1 MGFSLKQILDEQSDF
16 SIFFEQ
22 YAGSAAVFSYRA
34 GKVKILRV
42 NSKYQMEILLNKPI
56 QEFLES
62 DPWDNHGEYSKNKYE
77 KAILDAIET
86 REEIM
91 CDSWRVISSKCC
103 GESKICVRSYIK
115 LIGQEADTYY
125 IYATVH
131 NITDEKISLIEVS
144 DSEKRFRLAAEQIN
158 VYAWEYTVATKEM
171 RPCYRCMRDLGL
183 PALLKNYPEP
193 VIDMGIFPQDYAD
206 MYRDWHRQV
215 EQGVEYLEAV
225 IPLTIDRV
233 PFRVRYTTEFDEN
246 GVPVKAYGSA
256 ALELSDNEQAIRNE
270 QLVGTLSQ
278 DFIDVFVVDLD
289 RDEATFVKSSGFLP
303 HEYENLLNKKFSY
316 YEQCVKFV
324 EDMVHPEDR
333 DEMLASMKPEVISK
347 ELAEHGKFAMTYKLI
362 SRGET
367 HYYQFKYYPLDGE
380 STCVLGTV
388 NVDAAVAKQK
398 ASEEMLEK
406 ALIDAKRAN
415 AAKTTFLSHM
425 SHDIRTPLNGIIG
438 LIEMEERH
446 PDDFEMVK
454 DNRKKAKVA
463 ADYLLSLINDVL
475 ELSKMEDENVVL
487 ANDPFDIAALAED
500 VLTIIGLRA
509 LESGI
514 TVNHGEISKKFIKPY
529 VYGSPLHVRQIILNI
544 LGNAVKY
551 NKPGG
556 SVDCEITCIEHK
568 KEEVVY
574 RCTISDTGIGMDADY
589 LEHIFE
595 PFSQEKQDAK
605 SVFQGTG
612 LGMSIVKALVEKM
625 NGTIEVESEVG
636 VGSKFTVVIPFK
648 LADASLF
655 EEKEDK
661 ALASI
666 EGIRLMLAE
675 DNQLNMMIAKLL
687 LEDAGAV
694 VTPVCDGQEALDTF
708 INHAPDSFD
717 AILMDVMMPGMGGLE
732 ATGKIR
738 ELDRADAKTIPIIAM
753 TANAFAEDRKQ
764 AMDAGMTSY
773 ITKPLRGD
781 EVVATIAKSCVA
793 K

>member
-1 MGFSLKQILDEQSDF
+1 MGIELKEILDEKSVF
-16 SIFFEQ
+16 SSFFEQ
-22 YAGSAAVFSYRA
+22 FAGCAAIFSYKD
-34 GKVKILRV
+34 GEVNILRV
-42 NSKYQMEILLNKPI
+42 NSRYQKEIALNNPMDKI
-56 QEFLES
+56 IGS
-62 DPWDNHGEYSKNKYE
+62 SPWENHSQYSKSVYKN
-77 KAILDAIET
+77 AILKAIET
-86 REEIM
+86 KEEEEFEN
-91 CDSWRVISSKCC
+91 WRVIKLSC
-103 GESKICVRSYIK
+103 GGDEKICVRSTIR
-115 LIGQEADTYY
+115 LIGCEEDTYY
-125 IYATVH
+125 FYAIAN
-131 NITDEKISLIEVS
+131 NITDAKIQYKEIE
-144 DSEKRFRLAAEQIN
+144 DSELRFRHAAEQIN

-183 PALLKNYPEP
+183 PALLENYPEP
-193 VIDMGIFPQDYAD
+193 AIEMGIFPLDYAD
-206 MYRDWHRQV
+206 MYRDWHRQI

-246 GVPVKAYGSA
+246 GKPVKAYGSA
-256 ALELSDNEQAIRNE
+256 ALELSDKEKTSRNE
-270 QLVGTLSQ
+270 KLVGTLSQ

-289 RDEATFVKSSGFLP
+289 RNQATFVKSSGYLP
-303 HEYENLLNKKFSY
+303 SEYADLYHTKFSY
-316 YEQCVKFV
+316 YDKCKKFV
-324 EDMVHPEDR
+324 DDMVHPDDKEAVL
-333 DEMLASMKPEVISK
+333 EAMKPESVSK
-347 ELAEHGKFAMTYKLI
+347 ALAEHGKFATTYKLI
-362 SRGET
+362 SRGEV

-380 STCVLGTV
+380 STCVVGTV
-388 NVDAAVAKQK
+388 NVDEAVAKQME
-398 ASEEMLEK
+398 SEKILEK
-406 ALIDAKRAN
+406 ALQDAKKAN

-425 SHDIRTPLNGIIG
+425 SHDIRTPLNGMIG

-446 PDDFEMVK
+446 PDDFEMMTS
-454 DNRKKAKVA
+454 NRKKAKVA

-487 ANDPFDIAALAED
+487 TNDPFDISTLAED

-509 LESGI
+509 VEAGI
-514 TVNHGEISKKFIKPY
+514 TVNHGDAIEKFVEPY
-529 VYGSPLHVRQIILNI
+529 VYGSPLHVRQIFLNI

-556 SVDCEITCIEHK
+556 SITCEVECIEQ
-568 KEEVVY
+568 KEDEVTY
-574 RCTISDTGIGMDADY
+574 RCIVSDTGIGMDAKY

-625 NGTIEVESEVG
+625 NGTIAVESEVG
-636 VGSKFTVVIPFK
+636 VGSKFTVEIPFK
-648 LADASLF
+648 IAKASLF
-655 EEKEDK
+655 EDKQDKEK
-661 ALASI
+661 ASI
-666 EGIRLMLAE
+666 EGLRLLLAE
-675 DNQLNMMIAKLL
+675 DNQLNMLIAKTL
-687 LEDAGAV
+687 LEDAGAI

-773 ITKPLRGD
+773 ITKPLRGED
-781 EVVATIAKSCVA
+781 VISTIAKACVN